1 MGLFDEIDERVL
13 NQQPSNTADAVST
26 TGLFDEID
34 ERVETQQQAQQ
45 PASFAGRAAGAV
57 NSINNTVNNLRPL
70 AGRVVYNAAKAI
82 ENIANPDSSIKS
94 GLSNAAK
101 AVNDFKNKY
110 IHDPAVEYGRNAA
123 RAYLPEGM
131 ENKFIGSKGDEE
143 FLQTYSDNNVP
154 SYKQIKELMQSN
166 AITKQQAL
174 EQTALRAKLD
184 RLTAEKEYTDE
195 RNKNL
200 GLGALVLGSSLIPGV
215 NIAGKALPAAAS
227 STAVKTTP
235 KALSLMK
242 SGALNGAIGGG
253 AYGLGESFIDD
264 KVNPISSV
272 PQSAALASAFGSV
285 LSPALGFGIAAAPY
299 AGKAAK
305 NAVKETVSR
314 LNPKNYERI
323 LKYGKPRRR
332 GTGLSGREVYE
343 PEYKWMYKPNE
354 RLYNARRAAE
364 SYQYPA
370 DDNVISAQF
379 NAGEARQRKPAE
391 GESVSDKI
399 AELAPNIA
407 EKQKNN
413 AKIINDLYNSENI
426 ESEPEKYTGKRSVKD
441 VLTYL
446 GSTDGKT
453 AVVKTPIEDVI
464 FDKSNIRH
472 LVYDN
477 NPERLQ
483 DVNKVKRTL
492 ENPNLVIQAE
502 RGGKTYNYYVKSYK
516 GNDKVSAHLQVVKK
530 CDDGSFYT
538 TNYPARNNKITDL
551 LKNGRTVYSSS
562 SFDSTYTDNGVP
574 VNNSITDNKVNFKG
588 DETKTNLE
596 QLAPKTAAKLGL
608 VIPENTPVVQREI
621 QSDVNLNEDKKH
633 YSKFYDERQQNI
645 RNAKEAGKDIKGM
658 QADARQVLYT
668 AIEKTYPNYSK
679 AAINRAI
686 SIVTS
691 DKKYKTPAMRRYAE
705 KLYDA
710 ITDKLDDKIE
720 ALSGVEGT
728 FPELSYDNRAGAD
741 YEKVIEDAIQILKG
755 GYSPKDQYGMY
766 KYPKDIYEYA
776 ENQRAEL
783 DFILSQK
790 GSDIT
795 TDELLDEKNNINSFV
810 DLIDY
815 LENRGPSDPDNAE
828 NEKYWHDWI
837 KFAEENW
844 KYISDTREE
853 LQNALKDIRIEEEKA
868 EIRKNARADRRRN
881 KSKNQGVE
889 RLVPGPG
896 QSKNNLRNTTANE
909 INAQDTRRSNYEA
922 QRNRRGVRQGA
933 DYGAEAARVSQ
944 KPQSSNLEQITSQKP
959 AATKQ
964 DLVNKYYEQCK
975 NTDMT
980 DEQAASAGEL
990 ISEMISATADGMGIS
1005 IAQADKRFGMIIK
1018 SMTAGQAKAQWAKD
1032 NNIYFQTADSAGA
1045 ETSAEI
1051 SAAKKEWKEKGVE
1064 SKYFKKWSKDT
1075 PVVKS
1080 EEAVNYDFKTGQG
1093 VTVESFHGTKRADR
1107 VGSVFRADR
1116 ATSGPMAFFSSSRNV
1131 SESYAKNKEDTSL
1144 ANEINGYED
1153 WFKIKVNGKEIKIN
1167 KVWYSLTP
1175 EQRKTISERAPHI
1188 RFDDDYENIIYDENE
1203 TRGVGNYDYE
1213 IKRQRGNAIN
1223 TLLEG
1228 WLNGGSLFNREGDF
1242 VEVLKMAGLDEKDIV
1257 FNDPN
1262 ADYSAVYETYITMQN
1277 PFVTSDIPQK
1287 VITKLEK
1294 QAKKQP
1300 VPENMY
1306 GADIWDKNTRNTVEW
1321 IEELK
1326 KDITNG
1332 ENSYVWTSIPDWVT
1346 DVLKSFGYD
1355 GIIDTGGKSGG
1366 QIHQVYIPFYSTQI
1380 KSVNNQGTFDESNP
1394 NIYYQSA
1401 NNMSNNFDN
1410 VVDLS
1415 NEFDKTPTLDEV
1427 KAYINEV
1434 IEQGTK
1440 FATLSPDWF
1449 VDIKGG
1455 SKKKDHIIK
1464 SSHFATMSKSQKN
1477 RHRKYIMSLEK
1488 LLANAEYAGVKEN
1501 TKPDQKPNVA
1511 KYHYFKTNVK
1521 IGDKTYQIL
1530 FDTEEY
1536 VNENSAPSANVLRS
1550 VKNLEADTNS
1560 ITDNKE
1566 NVKQPQTV
1574 HLYDITEL
1582 KNKKN
1587 GHLSSVDNNI
1597 DNAKGFTYERT
1608 NDTGESE
1615 NFIGLLQGKADMST
1629 IVHEAGHVWL
1639 TVLNKAAEEGSQA
1652 AQKMTARINKWLGSD
1667 DGNYTDEQH
1676 EKFAESFVEYIRTNK
1691 APNSGLR
1698 EVFRKFKKWLN
1709 DIYQNIKTKIK
1720 LSAEAKE
1727 VFDELFGKRKPAEGS
1742 TGNDTSGM
1750 SRIEQLAPK
1759 TAAKIR
1765 FQKEEKG
1772 IGLSRLRRTE
1782 ESGDEQQSGSREK
1795 DIDKASKIKQS
1806 DNTAQKTAKQA
1817 IREWKA
1823 GVETDRYDVDK
1834 ALNSFIIH
1842 TKQTAKDLSKTTG
1855 MKVNDKLVREIMPFL
1870 RERTGVPEKLGR
1882 KDLTKLYN
1890 RLSKSDKARLTA
1902 FADEVSNKFQKYY
1915 ENYNNVRGVVPESV
1929 IENHISHIW
1938 DLDKKQTGLL
1948 TSYFSTKSR
1957 FGKERTIE
1965 TLMKGINGIETE
1977 TGEII
1982 SLKPKTLDYAE
1993 ILKISSDSLIK
2004 AAHDSLLAQ
2013 RVKNLTHNGEK
2024 LVKRLDKAPADWV
2037 KIEHPALSKALYRGE
2052 TSEGEKIWENLP
2064 AAVHPDIADTL
2075 LTVFEIQKP
2084 DNAGLKGYD
2093 TLSAFM
2099 KQAQLGFSGFHG
2111 FALSE
2116 AAIGNMG
2123 LGRTLKVL
2131 NPMRIIKEI
2140 SSGNYSVYK
2149 EDSIAKHAIEHGLQL
2164 GTPTDLDRNMV
2175 EKLVTSAESSL
2186 SKVSYIGKAAELL
2199 GKGWDNTAGKILGG
2213 GIKLNNKVL
2222 WNYLHNNFKLE
2233 TYKFLIERQTKANK
2247 GKLSED
2253 DFNEIAQWVNDSFG
2267 GQAWELLGVKP
2278 SAQKWAKRGMLSPDW
2293 FVSTLRQFM
2302 GMFATETGSRAV
2314 SKAAKTKAFWKK
2326 VQKGSEALGIDSIT
2340 DNINSSG
2347 MRGKIARAFWI
2358 RSLIYMTIGYNLLNA
2373 TMREKDR
2380 KENPEYYPDKMTPKD
2395 YSLWGNYK
2403 PSDKLTDKAL
2413 PRVFI
2418 GRNSEGKE
2426 LYMRWGKQFR
2436 EVPELITSPR
2446 EHLGNKAA
2454 PLLQLGSK
2462 LAYGHSLGGFEDKNF
2477 FEKKGGQK
2485 VMKQGAE
2492 LAKARAG
2499 AIGNAMLPISVQNTK
2514 DRSKSTP
2521 WALFQ
2526 PVSKGMSFYTA
2537 RESFEKIY
2545 EKGGKAEDIERT
2557 KDLAYRAGMD
2567 KKSIES
2573 ARKQAYNDFTAP
2585 YKEAFINALEK
2596 DNSSKIEQIGK
2607 EMDKKHIAPAEQQKI
2622 YMKALKEYYK
2632 SKGISF

>member
-1 MGLFDEIDERVL
+1 MRQGYWEEVEAQARAQA
-13 NQQPSNTADAVST
+13 QQTNSRNNTAVRDDGTVLPAQEITSSVPKS
-26 TGLFDEID
+26 GLGKDYWENVD
-34 ERVETQQQAQQ
+34 RQAQANAQAQQQA
-45 PASFAGRAAGAV
+45 SFADRAAGAV

-299 AGKAAK
+299 AGRAAK

-464 FDKSNIRH
+464 FDKSNVAH
-472 LVYDN
+472 LLYDN
-477 NPERLQ
+477 NSERLK
-483 DVNKVKRTL
+483 DLNKVKKTL
-492 ENPNLVIQAE
+492 ETPNIVINSQ
-502 RGGKTYNYYVKSYK
+502 RSGHNYNYYIKSYK
-516 GNDKVSAHLQVVKK
+516 GDNKVSAHLQVVKK
-530 CDDGSFYT
+530 CDDGNFYV
-538 TNYPARNNKITDL
+538 TNYPVRSNKIDDL
-551 LKNGRTVYSSS
+551 LKTGRTVYSSS
-562 SFDSTYTDNGVP
+562 VLDSTYTDNGVP

-608 VIPENTPVVQREI
+608 VIPENTPVVQRER
-621 QSDVNLNEDKKH
+621 QSDVNLEEDKKH

-705 KLYDA
+705 KLEDA

-728 FPELSYDNRAGAD
+728 FPELSYDNRPYVD
-741 YEKVIEDAIQILKG
+741 YEEVMEKALQILKG
-755 GYSPKDQYGMY
+755 NYSRIQKDEYGFIIN
-766 KYPKDIYEYA
+766 PKDIYEYA
-776 ENQRAEL
+776 ENQRTGL
-783 DFILSQK
+783 DFILSRK

-795 TDELLDEKNNINSFV
+795 TDELLDEKNNINSYEELQNY
-810 DLIDY
+810 LID
-815 LENRGPSDPDNAE
+815 RGPSDPDNAE
-828 NEKYWHDWI
+828 NEEYWRDVLR
-837 KFAEENW
+837 FARDNW

-889 RLVPGPG
+889 RLAPGPG
-896 QSKNNLRNTTANE
+896 RFQDNLYDTTANE
-909 INAQDTRRSNYEA
+909 INAQHTGRNNYEA
-922 QRNRRGVRQGA
+922 ERNGKGARQGA
-933 DYGAEAARVSQ
+933 AGTGAEAARVSSTV
-944 KPQSSNLEQITSQKP
+944 QSSNLEQITSQKP

-1032 NNIYFQTADSAGA
+1032 NN
-1045 ETSAEI
+1045 
-1051 SAAKKEWKEKGVE
+1051 K
-1064 SKYFKKWSKDT
+1064 
-1075 PVVKS
+1075 
-1080 EEAVNYDFKTGQG
+1080 
-1093 VTVESFHGTKRADR
+1093 
-1107 VGSVFRADR
+1107 
-1116 ATSGPMAFFSSSRNV
+1116 
-1131 SESYAKNKEDTSL
+1131 
-1144 ANEINGYED
+1144 
-1153 WFKIKVNGKEIKIN
+1153 
-1167 KVWYSLTP
+1167 
-1175 EQRKTISERAPHI
+1175 
-1188 RFDDDYENIIYDENE
+1188 
-1203 TRGVGNYDYE
+1203 
-1213 IKRQRGNAIN
+1213 
-1223 TLLEG
+1223 
-1228 WLNGGSLFNREGDF
+1228 
-1242 VEVLKMAGLDEKDIV
+1242 
-1257 FNDPN
+1257 
-1262 ADYSAVYETYITMQN
+1262 
-1277 PFVTSDIPQK
+1277 
-1287 VITKLEK
+1287 
-1294 QAKKQP
+1294 
-1300 VPENMY
+1300 
-1306 GADIWDKNTRNTVEW
+1306 
-1321 IEELK
+1321 
-1326 KDITNG
+1326 
-1332 ENSYVWTSIPDWVT
+1332 
-1346 DVLKSFGYD
+1346 
-1355 GIIDTGGKSGG
+1355 
-1366 QIHQVYIPFYSTQI
+1366 
-1380 KSVNNQGTFDESNP
+1380 GTFDKSNP

-1401 NNMSNNFDN
+1401 GNGSGDVKVTPVHIDKNSVPKFEKVSELKQWIADN
-1410 VVDLS
+1410 L
-1415 NEFDKTPTLDEV
+1415 NLIGEV
-1427 KAYINEV
+1427 N
-1434 IEQGTK
+1434 
-1440 FATLSPDWF
+1440 
-1449 VDIKGG
+1449 
-1455 SKKKDHIIK
+1455 IK
-1464 SSHFATMSKSQKN
+1464 SNGRSVNFSKSNISRSMKGVN
-1477 RHRKYIMSLEK
+1477 RDKSGAK
-1488 LLANAEYAGVKEN
+1488 LNSYAGLRELAEN
-1501 TKPDQKPNVA
+1501 AQYSYDKPVDEKHKGKNNGQEIYHNAFEYDGKVYGIEISVDVPLNKNARYTYAGHKIEAIKKAPAASEVSPN
-1511 KYHYFKTNVK
+1511 
-1521 IGDKTYQIL
+1521 GQS
-1530 FDTEEY
+1530 FDT
-1536 VNENSAPSANVLRS
+1536 PSANI
-1550 VKNLEADTNS
+1550 S
-1560 ITDNKE
+1560 ITDIQKLF
-1566 NVKQPQTV
+1566 KPQSDTA
-1574 HLYDITEL
+1574 
-1582 KNKKN
+1582 
-1587 GHLSSVDNNI
+1587 GNI

-2278 SAQKWAKRGMLSPDW
+2278 SAQKQAKRAMLSPDW

-2373 TMREKDR
+2373 AMREKDR
-2380 KENPEYYPDKMTPKD
+2380 KDNPEYYTGDKID